1 MVIKYHL
8 NFSLSQ
14 ATAFRHDYFVKRKQ
28 EKENKLRDVYNYIN
42 DNKVMAQNVLWNDKN
57 IVRDTTKNYNLQ
69 KKKFEN
75 QQEKFLD
82 MRRKKLSERLNQEEA
97 MYHQELIS
105 NQESPEDV
113 RRRMEIKLREL
124 KEQRI
129 NDRDENVQKL
139 LEKRFYEATDEL
151 RKNDSEAFAV
161 ECYIEQENQMLD
173 KLKKREKEKKEEMF
187 YVKLNEFD
195 INKKIEKE
203 KEEEKLKKNKL
214 KNIYDYQQWQ
224 RDQNEKAIKHDQEIA
239 QLEKQRLKEQ
249 WERDDLKEKENEEQ
263 RRQINKQVYLDIEK
277 FNKKEEEERKKVLEY
292 EKKKD
297 KELIDSIVEREKALD
312 LIDKKEKE
320 KKVKEFEQN
329 KKYLEY
335 VMNQKKEAEIWMD
348 KIAQEEAD
356 RDYKKQ
362 QQEWLKE
369 DQKRIELLKD
379 VYKGRE
385 EALKYQKKIKEDE
398 KNAIIEDRKQLDKEI
413 DEYYDKL
420 EEINKAEAL
429 KRKQH
434 QNQLLYQIKEKDDL
448 RKRERQDV
456 LYEERAAQ
464 LWEKEY
470 QEKIREQR
478 ALHLQRLKA
487 IREKNNN
494 NKKEEEK
501 NNNSSNNTNN
511 ENNEIKN
518 EYEGIFKDE
527 EEIIYAPY
535 YLKANTEQKK

>member
-1 MVIKYHL
+1 MVIKYRIL
-8 NFSLSQ
+8 IFIKQ
-14 ATAFRHDYFVKRKQ
+14 ATAFRHDYFTKRKQ
-28 EKENKLRDVYNYIN
+28 EKENKLREVYNYIN
-42 DNKVMAQNVLWNDKN
+42 DNKVMTQNVLWNDKN
-57 IVRDTTKNYNLQ
+57 IARDSTKNYNLQ

-113 RRRMEIKLREL
+113 RRRMEIKLKEL
-124 KEQRI
+124 KEQRL

-161 ECYIEQENQMLD
+161 ECYLEQENQMLD

-214 KNIYDYQQWQ
+214 KNIYEYQQWQ
-224 RDQNEKAIKHDQEIA
+224 RDQNEKATKHNEEIA

-249 WERDDLKEKENEEQ
+249 WKRDELKEKENEEQ

-297 KELIDSIVEREKALD
+297 KEIIDSIVEREKALD

-362 QQEWLKE
+362 QQEWLK
-369 DQKRIELLKD
+369 DDAKRIELLKD

-398 KNAIIEDRKQLDKEI
+398 KNAIKEDRKQLDKEI

-420 EEINKAEAL
+420 EEINKAEAI

-434 QNQLLYQIKEKDDL
+434 QNQLLYQIKEKEDL

-470 QEKIREQR
+470 QEKIKEQR

-487 IREKNNN
+487 IREKN
-494 NKKEEEK
+494 
-501 NNNSSNNTNN
+501 
-511 ENNEIKN
+511 
-518 EYEGIFKDE
+518 
-527 EEIIYAPY
+527 
-535 YLKANTEQKK
+535 Q